1 MAAANAPEPPASA
14 QRPSLKLAEGFLQRY
29 DRVVPL
35 HYNSVLKLHVPLHI
49 DRFTYVNSSTLPKY
63 NGAEPQSFTAFKK
76 EQRGQRV
83 VDINVASLSEED
95 WASWLYPPEQFS
107 DDHAE
112 QQLEQSEEVAVPEDA
127 TDPPAVAED
136 VAVPDLPPT
145 GQQLDVAVP
154 VGQKRDLLDSD
165 AMQALYNMAYY
176 EAYAD
181 TSADLI
187 GKIVESQEELL
198 LLEERASVAEG
209 WNDGGQ
215 IAQENAALDAQ
226 VDSLQKKLAA
236 MQSCYREELVA
247 KDAAL
252 AEANAQLSRQQDL
265 IDSLT
270 EAVNSLQQQVAAK
283 DERIEYLRAKKRLV
297 KYNLLDRQ
305 IELENELRWLKG
317 QM

>member
-1 MAAANAPEPPASA
+1 MAAANAPEPSASA
-14 QRPSLKLAEGFLQRY
+14 QRPSLQLAEGFLQRY

-35 HYNSVLKLHVPLHI
+35 HYNSILKLYVPLHL
-49 DRFTYVNSSTLPKY
+49 DRFTYVNSSTLPQH

-83 VDINVASLSEED
+83 VGINVASLSEED
-95 WASWLYPPEQFS
+95 WASWLYPPEQS
-107 DDHAE
+107 PADHAE
-112 QQLEQSEEVAVPEDA
+112 QQLEQPEEVAVPEDA

-136 VAVPDLPPT
+136 VAVP
-145 GQQLDVAVP
+145 
-154 VGQKRDLLDSD
+154 VGQKRDMLDSD

-252 AEANAQLSRQQDL
+252 AEANAQLSRQQGL

-270 EAVNSLQQQVAAK
+270 EAVNSLQQQVADK

-305 IELENELRWLKG
+305 IELENELRWLKE

>member
-1 MAAANAPEPPASA
+1 MAAANAPEPSASA
-14 QRPSLKLAEGFLQRY
+14 QRPSLTLAEGFLQRY

-35 HYNSVLKLHVPLHI
+35 HYNSILKLYVPLHL
-49 DRFTYVNSSTLPKY
+49 DRFTYVNSSTLPKH

-95 WASWLYPPEQFS
+95 WASWLYSPEQS
-107 DDHAE
+107 PADHAE
-112 QQLEQSEEVAVPEDA
+112 QQLEQPEEVAVPDLPEADVPEDA
-127 TDPPAVAED
+127 TDPTAVAE
-136 VAVPDLPPT
+136 
-145 GQQLDVAVP
+145 DVAVP

-236 MQSCYREELVA
+236 MQSCYREELAA

-252 AEANAQLSRQQDL
+252 TEANAQLSRQQNL